1 MAVQEKDAIQRR
13 DDALDLARRFGLS
26 QDTENRAWL
35 IDQMCRSLLGDE
47 YKGWVAETNAG
58 ANGLGTTAWEIGIAP
73 EISENDSAKT
83 HTGRK

>member
-58 ANGLGTTAWEIGIAP
+58 ASGTRANIWEIGIAP
-73 EISENDSAKT
+73 DLLENDSAKT
-83 HTGRK
+83 QTGRK